1 MFDPKSYGVEI
12 ESILAAHEG
21 GDRLMP
27 LAPSEPLRGAALKRL
42 RQIDGRQLFGEKT
55 VAAEDFADCVRS
67 ALFLYLSDLDQS
79 HTISQDVP
87 TATGSFLHGVMH
99 RQEPDFGNSK
109 YWFRR
114 VGSHEVFPRLRA
126 GALTMLAGREGPG
139 ASAAESLHRQI
150 ESLVN
155 WDPFWFIDQC
165 EAARTGAGDFEKG
178 LQEIQRLEWQLLF
191 DYCYHKAIGDE

>member
-1 MFDPKSYGVEI
+1 MFDPKSYGIEI
-12 ESILAAHEG
+12 ESILAAHDG
-21 GDRLMP
+21 GERLMP
-27 LAPSEPLRGAALKRL
+27 LAPSEPLRGAGLKKLRRL
-42 RQIDGRQLFGEKT
+42 ASRDLFGET
-55 VAAEDFADCVRS
+55 PIAGEDFADCVRS

-79 HTISQDVP
+79 HTISQDIP
-87 TATGSFLHGVMH
+87 TASGSFLHGIMH
-99 RQEPDFGNSK
+99 RQEPDFTNSK

-126 GALTMLAGREGPG
+126 GALTMLAGREGEG
-139 ASAAESLHRQI
+139 AQALESLHRQI

-155 WDPFWFIDQC
+155 WDPFWFVDQC

-191 DYCYHKAIGDE
+191 DYCYHKAIGDD

>member
-1 MFDPKSYGVEI
+1 
-12 ESILAAHEG
+12 
-21 GDRLMP
+21 
-27 LAPSEPLRGAALKRL
+27 LRGTALKKLRRL
-42 RQIDGRQLFGEKT
+42 ASRELFGQKSI
-55 VAAEDFADCVRS
+55 AAEDFADCVRS

-79 HTISQDVP
+79 HTIAQDIP

-99 RQEPDFGNSK
+99 RQEPDFGTSK

-114 VGSHEVFPRLRA
+114 VGSHEVFPLLRT
-126 GALTMLAGREGPG
+126 GALTMFAEREGEN
-139 ASAAESLHRQI
+139 AAAAASLHRQI

-191 DYCYHKAIGDE
+191 DYCYHKAIGDD